1 MESKLNILQK
11 QKNKPTKEQLNK
23 QSDYVIAIPSYKR
36 VETLEKKTLALL
48 QKYKIPSDKI
58 YIFVADEKEK
68 KEYTEGLSK
77 YYREI
82 VVGKPG
88 IKNIRNFMPNHFKEG
103 KKIFYMD
110 DDCYSLHE
118 CVIKTQGKSSK
129 SKKSLKKSKSKKKS
143 KSSKLKKSKKR
154 DKSNQKLKPLKNLDE
169 FIKTGFH
176 DLSVSGMNLFGIYPV
191 DNAFFM
197 RPTDNRGKSHLTNR
211 ICYIIGY
218 CAGAINTRVCEERT
232 VDDKEDFERSIKY
245 YLHDGGVLRYN
256 NITAKTRCYKEPGGM
271 QEERT
276 KARVKRSALYL
287 NKKYP
292 DLTTYT
298 EKKSWGFA
306 EVILR
311 DKRVEENRTF
321 GLKTLNKYENN
332 GVKY

>member
-1 MESKLNILQK
+1 MESKLHILQK
-11 QKNKPTKEQLNK
+11 QKNKPTKEQLNR

-48 QKYKIPSDKI
+48 QKYKIPLDKI

-88 IKNIRNFMPNHFKEG
+88 IKNIRNFMPKHFKEG

-118 CVIKTQGKSSK
+118 CVIKTHGKSSKSSK
-129 SKKSLKKSKSKKKS
+129 SKKSQKKPKSKKKS
-143 KSSKLKKSKKR
+143 KSKKR
-154 DKSNQKLKPLKNLDE
+154 DKSNQKLRPLKDLDK

-211 ICYIIGY
+211 ISYIIGY
-218 CAGAINTRVCEERT
+218 CAGAINTRVCEKRT

-287 NKKYP
+287 SKKYP

-298 EKKSWGFA
+298 EKKSWGYA

-311 DKRVEENRTF
+311 DKRVEVNRTF

-332 GVKY
+332 GVEY

>member
-1 MESKLNILQK
+1 MESKLHILQN
-11 QKNKPTKEQLNK
+11 QKKKPTKTQLNK
-23 QSDYVIAIPSYKR
+23 HNDYVIAIPSYKR
-36 VETLEKKTLALL
+36 VKTLKDKTLALL
-48 QKYKIPSDKI
+48 QKYKIPSQKI

-88 IKNIRNFMPNHFKEG
+88 IKNIRNFMPKYFKEG

-118 CVIKTQGKSSK
+118 CVIKTKGKSQSK
-129 SKKSLKKSKSKKKS
+129 TKSNKSFKKSKSKKKS
-143 KSSKLKKSKKR
+143 KSSKSLKR
-154 DKSNQKLKPLKNLDE
+154 DKSNQKLRPLKNLDE

-211 ICYIIGY
+211 ITYIIGY
-218 CAGAINTRVCEERT
+218 CAGAINTRVCEIRT

-276 KARVKRSALYL
+276 KARVKRSAVYL
-287 NKKYP
+287 SKKYS

-298 EKKSWGFA
+298 EKKSWGYA

-311 DKRVEENRTF
+311 DKRLENDRKF
-321 GLKTLNKYENN
+321 GLKVLKDYDRKGIKY
-332 GVKY
+332 

>member
-1 MESKLNILQK
+1 MESKLHILQK
-11 QKNKPTKEQLNK
+11 QKKKPTKEQLNK
-23 QSDYVIAIPSYKR
+23 QSDYVITIPSYKR
-36 VETLEKKTLALL
+36 VETLKKKTLALL

-68 KEYTEGLSK
+68 KEYTEGLPK

-88 IKNIRNFMPNHFKEG
+88 IKNIRNFMPKYFPEG

-118 CVIKTQGKSSK
+118 CVIKTKGKSQSK
-129 SKKSLKKSKSKKKS
+129 TKSNKSLKKSKSKKKS
-143 KSSKLKKSKKR
+143 KSSKSLKR
-154 DKSNQKLKPLKNLDE
+154 DKSNQKLRPLKNLDE

-218 CAGAINTRVCEERT
+218 CAGAINTRVCEIRT

-287 NKKYP
+287 SKKYP

-298 EKKSWGFA
+298 EKKSWGQA

-311 DKRVEENRTF
+311 DKRKEENRKF
-321 GLKTLNKYENN
+321 GKSVLIKYDNN
-332 GVKY
+332 GIKY

>member
-1 MESKLNILQK
+1 MDNKLNILHQK
-11 QKNKPTKEQLNK
+11 KKPTKQQLNK

-36 VETLEKKTLALL
+36 VETLKKKTLALL

-68 KEYTEGLSK
+68 KEYTEGLPK

-88 IKNIRNFMPNHFKEG
+88 IKNIRNFMPKHFKEG

-118 CVIKTQGKSSK
+118 CVIKTKNKSK
-129 SKKSLKKSKSKKKS
+129 SKSKSNKSFKKSKSKKKS
-143 KSSKLKKSKKR
+143 KSSKSLKR
-154 DKSNQKLKPLKNLDE
+154 DKSNQKLRPLKNLDE

-211 ICYIIGY
+211 ITYIIGY
-218 CAGAINTRVCEERT
+218 CAGAINTRVCEIRT

-276 KARVKRSALYL
+276 KARVKRSAVYL
-287 NKKYP
+287 SKKYS

-298 EKKSWGFA
+298 EKKSWGYA

-311 DKRVEENRTF
+311 DKRLENDRKF
-321 GLKTLNKYENN
+321 GLKVLKDYDRKGIKY
-332 GVKY
+332 

>member
-11 QKNKPTKEQLNK
+11 QKKKPTKQQLNK

-36 VETLEKKTLALL
+36 VKTLKDKTLTLL
-48 QKYKIPSDKI
+48 QKYKIPSQKI

-68 KEYTEGLSK
+68 KEYTEGLPK

-118 CVIKTQGKSSK
+118 CVIKTKNKSK
-129 SKKSLKKSKSKKKS
+129 SKSKSNKSFKKSKSKKKS
-143 KSSKLKKSKKR
+143 KSSKSLKR

-211 ICYIIGY
+211 ITYIIGY
-218 CAGAINTRVCEERT
+218 CAGAINTRVCEIRT

-276 KARVKRSALYL
+276 KARVKRSAVYL
-287 NKKYP
+287 SKKYS

-298 EKKSWGFA
+298 EKKSWGYA

-311 DKRVEENRTF
+311 DKRLENDRKF
-321 GLKTLNKYENN
+321 GLKVLKDYDRKGIKY
-332 GVKY
+332 

>member
-1 MESKLNILQK
+1 MDNKLKILHQK
-11 QKNKPTKEQLNK
+11 KKPTKQQLTK

-36 VETLEKKTLALL
+36 VKTLRDKTLTLL
-48 QKYKIPSDKI
+48 QKYKIDPKKI
-58 YIFVADEKEK
+58 YIFVANKDEEK
-68 KEYTEGLSK
+68 NYKEGLPK
-77 YYREI
+77 YYKEI

-88 IKNIRNFMPNHFKEG
+88 IKNIRNFMPKYFPEG

-118 CVIKTQGKSSK
+118 CVIKTKNKSQSK
-129 SKKSLKKSKSKKKS
+129 TKSNKSLKKSKSKKKS
-143 KSSKLKKSKKR
+143 KSSISLKR
-154 DKSNQKLKPLKNLDE
+154 DKSNQKLRPLKNLDE

-176 DLSVSGMNLFGIYPV
+176 DLSISGMNLFGIYPV

-211 ICYIIGY
+211 ITYIIGY
-218 CAGAINTRVCEERT
+218 CAGAINTRVCEIRT

-276 KARVKRSALYL
+276 KARVKRSAVYL
-287 NKKYP
+287 SKKYS

-298 EKKSWGFA
+298 EKKSWGYA

-311 DKRVEENRTF
+311 DKRLENDRKF
-321 GLKTLNKYENN
+321 GLKVLKDYDRKGIKY
-332 GVKY
+332 

>member
-1 MESKLNILQK
+1 MDNKLNILHQK
-11 QKNKPTKEQLNK
+11 KKPTKQQLNR
-23 QSDYVIAIPSYKR
+23 QNDYVIAIPSYKR
-36 VETLEKKTLALL
+36 VETLRDKTLTLL
-48 QKYKIPSDKI
+48 QKYKIDPKKI
-58 YIFVADEKEK
+58 YIFVANKDEEKEYK
-68 KEYTEGLSK
+68 GGLPK
-77 YYREI
+77 YYHKI

-88 IKNIRNFMPNHFKEG
+88 IKNIRNFMPKYFPEG

-118 CVIKTQGKSSK
+118 CVIKTKNKSK
-129 SKKSLKKSKSKKKS
+129 SKTKSNKSLKKSKSKKKS
-143 KSSKLKKSKKR
+143 KSSISLKR
-154 DKSNQKLKPLKNLDE
+154 DKSNQKLRPLKNLDE

-176 DLSVSGMNLFGIYPV
+176 DLSISGMNLFGIYPV

-211 ICYIIGY
+211 ITYIIGY
-218 CAGAINTRVCEERT
+218 CAGAINTRVCEIRT

-276 KARVKRSALYL
+276 KARVKRSAVYL
-287 NKKYP
+287 SKKYS

-298 EKKSWGFA
+298 EKKSWGYA

-311 DKRVEENRTF
+311 DKRLEKDRKF
-321 GLKTLNKYENN
+321 GLKVLKDYDRKGIKY
-332 GVKY
+332 